1 MTRECRRLDAA
12 ECSSGPVKEGAVVI
26 RTMFAV
32 MSAVLVCVLPFG
44 GVAVAALCA
53 FPQEHAAA
61 WEEQVVVAEAS
72 PDVLHVQSN
81 VLLR

>member
-1 MTRECRRLDAA
+1 M
-12 ECSSGPVKEGAVVI
+12 I

-32 MSAVLVCVLPFG
+32 ISAVLVCVLPFG
-44 GVAVAALCA
+44 GVAVAARCA
-53 FPQEHAAA
+53 FPQGHAGTLD
-61 WEEQVVVAEAS
+61 EQIVVAEAS